1 MLRSEGLK
9 GPKRAEK
16 ARSAVLT
23 SEARRAERAE
33 VLFFIATVLAQE
45 TFEFL
50 GEFVA

>member
-1 MLRSEGLK
+1 MLRSEGLI

-33 VLFFIATVLAQE
+33 MLISVRAD
-45 TFEFL
+45 
-50 GEFVA
+50 GS

>member
-1 MLRSEGLK
+1 MQHASGLI
-9 GPKRAEK
+9 GPKRAAK

-33 VLFFIATVLAQE
+33 MLFFFATVLAEE